1 MHNSEQSLKA
11 SWKRWLYI
19 CAEEIPTWLVG
30 VASHHSDGVQNSDK
44 NMLFNLSK
52 FMVIIISLSNQE
64 NE

>member
-1 MHNSEQSLKA
+1 
-11 SWKRWLYI
+11 
-19 CAEEIPTWLVG
+19 VG